1 MTYVHVN
8 LKYQPRI
15 YANTVFI
22 APADVY
28 APDGAWAS
36 AGTHWWVD
44 FLFCF
49 YFLFFILFY
58 FLLFFIII
66 FFFFF

>member
-1 MTYVHVN
+1 MTYVHVK

-28 APDGAWAS
+28 ARG
-36 AGTHWWVD
+36 GGGGG
-44 FLFCF
+44 L
-49 YFLFFILFY
+49 
-58 FLLFFIII
+58 
-66 FFFFF
+66 